1 MANGQATENTEQRPP
16 EARTPVR
23 ESTLRG
29 RGSSNSR
36 SGARSDRNPG
46 RPRSA
51 PPSSREWRAVLAA
64 HQEGRISAV
73 EAEVLVGYLFLA
85 PRGVLSERT
94 DRRRRERLRELGIA
108 PRSGVDLAAWEL
120 ANRVEAGQLSYE
132 EAETILG
139 RYVLEDL
146 RA

>member
-1 MANGQATENTEQRPP
+1 MALRATDEENTQRPP
-16 EARTPVR
+16 EARPPRR
-23 ESTLRG
+23 ESALRG

-36 SGARSDRNPG
+36 SGPSSDRNPG
-46 RPRSA
+46 RPKLP
-51 PPSSREWRAVLAA
+51 PPSSREWRAVLEA
-64 HQEGRISAV
+64 HHAGRISAV

-94 DRRRRERLRELGIA
+94 DRRRRDRLRELGIA

-132 EAETILG
+132 EAESILG

-146 RA
+146 RP